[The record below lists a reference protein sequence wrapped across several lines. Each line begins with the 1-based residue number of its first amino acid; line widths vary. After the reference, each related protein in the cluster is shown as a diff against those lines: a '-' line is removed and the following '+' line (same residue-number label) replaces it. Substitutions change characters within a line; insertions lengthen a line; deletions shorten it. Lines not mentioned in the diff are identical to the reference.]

1 VLSSAVLR
9 ELADA
14 VGPDWCRTDTPS
26 REACAADAL
35 GIAHLPEAV
44 VAPGTPEDVSAVVRI
59 CAAARVPM
67 VVRGAGTGYT
77 GGAVPVAGGV
87 VISMERFTRILE
99 IDPLNL
105 TAVVEPQV
113 ITGVLQRAVEAQ
125 GLFYPPDPA
134 SLERSTIGGNVAEC
148 AGGPRAFKYGTTKRY
163 VLGLEAVL
171 PTGEIIHTGSKA
183 VKNVVGYDLTQLLVG
198 SEGTLAIITKVIL
211 RLIPK
216 PPARAVLLAAFDGVQ
231 PAVNAVT
238 ALIAAR
244 VVPAAL
250 EFVDERSLDALR
262 VYRPSALVPDA
273 ATAVLIVEV
282 DGTPEG
288 VAVDLETVAVACTGA
303 GATTIV
309 RASSDAE
316 SDALW
321 ELRRQ
326 LSYALRA
333 TGLTKINNDVVVPRG
348 RVPELMETVAA
359 LRQECAI
366 DIACFGH
373 AGDGNIHVNLMIPPD
388 DPEARAASLL
398 VEQRLFARVVALEG
412 SISGE
417 HGIGFTKSRYLEL
430 ELDAAQID
438 LMRRIKVA
446 FDPLGLLNPGKIFP
460 ESQPGR

>member
-1 VLSSAVLR
+1 MLAPAVLR
-9 ELADA
+9 ALTDI
-14 VGPDWCRTDTPS
+14 VGPAWCRTDTPALD
-26 REACAADAL
+26 ACAADAL
-35 GIAHLPEAV
+35 GIAHRPEAV
-44 VAPGTPEDVSAVVRI
+44 VAPATTDEVAAVVRA
-59 CAAARVPM
+59 CVAGRVPM

-99 IDPLNL
+99 VDTLNL
-105 TAVVEPQV
+105 VAVVEPQV
-113 ITGVLQRAVEAQ
+113 ITGELQRAVEAR

-134 SLERSTIGGNVAEC
+134 SLDRSSIGGNVAEC

-171 PTGEIIHTGSKA
+171 PSGEVVRTGSKA

-198 SEGTLAIITKVIL
+198 SEGTLAIVTKVIL

-216 PPARAVLLAAFDGVQ
+216 PSARAVLLAVFDGVR
-231 PAVNAVT
+231 PAVDAVT
-238 ALIAAR
+238 GLLEGR

-250 EFVDERSLDALR
+250 EFIDGRSLAALR
-262 VYRPSALVPDA
+262 AYRPSALIPA
-273 ATAVLIVEV
+273 GAGALLIIEV
-282 DGTPEG
+282 DGAPE
-288 VAVDLETVAVACTGA
+288 AVAAEADTVDAAC
-303 GATTIV
+303 
-309 RASSDAE
+309 RASGASRVERAGSEAE
-316 SDALW
+316 AAALW
-321 ELRRQ
+321 DLRRQ
-326 LSYALRA
+326 LSHALRA
-333 TGLTKINNDVVVPRG
+333 TGLVKINNDVVVPRG
-348 RVPELMETVAA
+348 RVPELMDAVAD
-359 LRQECAI
+359 LRRDFGI

-373 AGDGNIHVNLMIPPD
+373 AGDGNIHVNLMLPSD
-388 DPEARAASLL
+388 DAAARAAGL
-398 VEQRLFARVVALEG
+398 EAERRLFERVVELEG

-438 LMRRIKVA
+438 LMRRVKAA